1 MIQLSLFQ
9 HSPAWPQCQMGI
21 ARMEVRA
28 KVVIEVEG
36 VTGVAGV
43 QTEGEAAI
51 VAGVVVG
58 SEAMVVV
65 VTNQS
70 PTSHLV
76 LLIAAKLIESLT
88 VSALWR

>member
-1 MIQLSLFQ
+1 MIQLSLCQ
-9 HSPAWPQCQMGI
+9 HSPAWPQCQM

-51 VAGVVVG
+51 VAGVVVV

-65 VTNQS
+65 LTHQS

-76 LLIAAKLIESLT
+76 RLIAAKLIESLT

>member
-1 MIQLSLFQ
+1 M
-9 HSPAWPQCQMGI
+9 

-51 VAGVVVG
+51 VAGVVVV

-76 LLIAAKLIESLT
+76 LLIAAKLTGSLT

>member
-1 MIQLSLFQ
+1 MVQLRLSQ
-9 HSPAWPQCQMGI
+9 HYPAWPQCQI

-28 KVVIEVEG
+28 KGVIEVEG

-43 QTEGEAAI
+43 QTGGEAVI
-51 VAGVVVG
+51 VAGVRVV

-65 VTNQS
+65 VTHQS
-70 PTSHLV
+70 LTSHLV
-76 LLIAAKLIESLT
+76 RLIAAKLIESLT

>member
-1 MIQLSLFQ
+1 MIQLSLCQ
-9 HSPAWPQCQMGI
+9 HSPAWPQCQM

-51 VAGVVVG
+51 VAGVMVV

-65 VTNQS
+65 VTHQS
-70 PTSHLV
+70 LTSHLV

-88 VSALWR
+88 ASALWR

>member
-1 MIQLSLFQ
+1 
-9 HSPAWPQCQMGI
+9 MGM

-28 KVVIEVEG
+28 KVVIEVEV

-51 VAGVVVG
+51 VAGVVVV

-70 PTSHLV
+70 PTSHHV